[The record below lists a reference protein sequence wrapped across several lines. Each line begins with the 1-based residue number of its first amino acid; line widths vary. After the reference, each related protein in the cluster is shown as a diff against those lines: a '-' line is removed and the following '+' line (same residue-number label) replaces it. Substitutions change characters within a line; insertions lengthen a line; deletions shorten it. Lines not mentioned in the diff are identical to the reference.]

1 MVQGKIDEMR
11 VKLEGDVK
19 STLGELSDLKAKLAE
34 KESMISRL
42 NSLITQQ
49 ERQISQ
55 LKVKMDKET
64 FDTNLFLKVMI
75 WPVLSRLL
83 TEIG

>member
-75 WPVLSRLL
+75 WPVLS
-83 TEIG
+83 

>member
-1 MVQGKIDEMR
+1 MR